1 LVARGGEE
9 LEDDRMNCPQGSV
22 GEVLSRL
29 QEEGLIDNN
38 QQNQAVA
45 CLSRLDDEMQPWYLR
60 TLIGFSAWF
69 SSLLLLGFVLEIGLV
84 DDEVGY
90 IALGLGLLLAAIVLS
105 RVIDNDFSNQTALAC
120 NLAGQ
125 CLLVIGIAGTMP
137 GDEFKMAL
145 VCLIL
150 LNALLIP
157 LYSDRVFRTLAPMIM
172 VAAMVA
178 LLYAY
183 QVQAVLP
190 LVVPALAALFL
201 WMVSNEDWF
210 SVNGHDQWARPL
222 MAGLLLGL
230 FGCTLLS
237 TVYVLPE
244 LADRFEFYPRPWLS
258 TLGIGLLLLYAEYRF
273 LCADVFGGF
282 WTLPAISAYGMTTL
296 ILLATLPAPGIGLSV
311 MIMLLG
317 TARGSPTMAG
327 AGIGFLALF
336 MGAWFYGIETSLLV
350 KAYSLI
356 GAGLLAL
363 IARWLLLRL
372 TFQPASQAVD
382 ALDHGESGHA

>member
-1 LVARGGEE
+1 MVARGGEE

-327 AGIGFLALF
+327 AGIG
-336 MGAWFYGIETSLLV
+336 
-350 KAYSLI
+350 
-356 GAGLLAL
+356 
-363 IARWLLLRL
+363 
-372 TFQPASQAVD
+372 
-382 ALDHGESGHA
+382 